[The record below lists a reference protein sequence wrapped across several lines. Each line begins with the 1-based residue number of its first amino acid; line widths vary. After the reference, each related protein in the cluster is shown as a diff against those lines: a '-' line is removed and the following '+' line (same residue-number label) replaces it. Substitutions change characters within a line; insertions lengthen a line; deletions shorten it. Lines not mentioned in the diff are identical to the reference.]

1 MQSTR
6 RIKVKNGIEYWYEET
21 PYYDKEKKQI
31 RHRSKY
37 LGRNVDGQPV
47 RMRSAPDEVKEKT
60 KKKTMAVKS
69 SFDYGSIFVLQS
81 IIDELK
87 LDRYLEVLLPPS
99 EVSMVRALA
108 FNRIIRPTAM
118 KNVDSWYEG
127 TSLALESPQ
136 ISLTSQRV
144 SELLGRLGESNIPD
158 RFMSQL
164 IEGTGTKNTL
174 IYDITSLS
182 SYSQLI
188 NLLEYGYNRDGE
200 SLPQINLSLILDKDR
215 GIPVMYDIFPGSISD
230 VSTLSGTLKKIKAH
244 GIQNYVAVMDR
255 GFFSLSN
262 LRELMTNNVSF
273 IMAARLQL
281 NDLKH
286 LLTEAQKDLNDVKYL
301 RKFNK
306 DPIFAK
312 PISYNIDSIEVQGY
326 VYYDPKLEQ
335 TEKQTLLSRL
345 YDIREELL
353 KVRLKKNSNSYVVFK
368 DKAKGFGNFFD
379 WHVIDNRFD
388 VAIKQNAVAQRMNK
402 MGKYI
407 IFYSGDFDEMKCLS
421 LYRERDEIE
430 KSFKALKSEIDILP
444 LNTHSDKTTR
454 GFIFIAFLSLII
466 RSRLINMM
474 REANLLDK
482 YSVELLLLQLEKF
495 RKISL
500 ADGQIIDT
508 EMTKK
513 TEGNYS
519 GAKLVRL
526 NFREVRIIVA
536 TSSTAPKLI

>member
-47 RMRSAPDEVKEKT
+47 RMRSAPEEVKEKT
-60 KKKTMAVKS
+60 KKKKTMAIKS

-81 IIDELK
+81 IMDDLN
-87 LDRYLEVLLPPS
+87 LDRYLEGLLPPL

-127 TSLALESPQ
+127 TTLALESPQ
-136 ISLTSQRV
+136 INLTSQRV

-158 RFMSQL
+158 RFMSRL
-164 IEGTGTKNTL
+164 TEGTGTKNTL

-200 SLPQINLSLILDKDR
+200 PLPQINLSLILDKDN

-230 VSTLSGTLKKIKAH
+230 VNTLSGTLKKIKAH

-262 LRELMTNNVSF
+262 LRELMTNKISF

-281 NDLKH
+281 TDLKH
-286 LLTEAQKDLNDVKYL
+286 LLTEAQKDIDDVKYL
-301 RKFNK
+301 HKFNK

-312 PISYNIDSIEVQGY
+312 PILYNIKSIEVHGF

-353 KVRLKKNSNSYVVFK
+353 KVRLNKNSNPYVVFK
-368 DKAKGFGNFFD
+368 EKARGFGNFFD
-379 WHVIDNRFD
+379 WKVIDNHFD

-444 LNTHSDKTTR
+444 LNTHSEKTTR

-466 RSRLINMM
+466 RTRLMNMM
-474 REANLLDK
+474 REAEILDK

-495 RKISL
+495 RKIAL
-500 ADGQIIDT
+500 ADGEIIVT

-513 TEGNYS
+513 QREILQ
-519 GAKLVRL
+519 AL
-526 NFREVRIIVA
+526 NLCA
-536 TSSTAPKLI
+536 

>member
-1 MQSTR
+1 MKPTR

-47 RMRSAPDEVKEKT
+47 RMRSAPDEVKEKA
-60 KKKTMAVKS
+60 KKKTAAIKS
-69 SFDYGSIFVLQS
+69 SFDYGSISVLQS
-81 IIDELK
+81 IMEELN

-127 TSLALESPQ
+127 TTLALESPQ
-136 ISLTSQRV
+136 INLTSQRV
-144 SELLGRLGESNIPD
+144 SELLCRLGESNIPD

-200 SLPQINLSLILDKDR
+200 SLPQINMSLILDKDK

-262 LRELMTNNVSF
+262 LRELMSNKISF
-273 IMAARLQL
+273 IMAAKLQL
-281 NDLKH
+281 NDLKQ
-286 LLTEAQKDLNDVKYL
+286 LMTEAQKDIDDVKYL
-301 RKFNK
+301 HKFNK

-312 PISYNIDSIEVQGY
+312 PITYNIDSIEVHGY

-353 KVRLKKNSNSYVVFK
+353 KVRLNKNSNPYAVFK
-368 DKAKGFGNFFD
+368 EKAQGFGNYFD

-388 VAIKQNAVAQRMNK
+388 VTIKQNAVAQRMNK

-407 IFYSGDFDEMKCLS
+407 IFYSGDFDWMKCLS

-430 KSFKALKSEIDILP
+430 KSFKALKNEIDILP
-444 LNTHSDKTTR
+444 LNTHSEKTTR

-474 REANLLDK
+474 REAKLLDK

-495 RKISL
+495 RKITL
-500 ADGQIIDT
+500 ADGQIFIT

-513 TEGNYS
+513 QREILQ
-519 GAKLVRL
+519 AL
-526 NFREVRIIVA
+526 NICA
-536 TSSTAPKLI
+536 

>member
-31 RHRSKY
+31 RHKSKY

-60 KKKTMAVKS
+60 KTKTVAIKS
-69 SFDYGSIFVLQS
+69 SFDHGPIFVLQS
-81 IIDELK
+81 IMEELN
-87 LDRYLEVLLPPS
+87 LDHYLDALLPPS

-118 KNVDSWYEG
+118 RNVDSWYEG
-127 TSLALESPQ
+127 TTLALESPE
-136 ISLTSQRV
+136 INLTSQRV
-144 SELLGRLGESNIPD
+144 SELLCRLGESNIPD

-200 SLPQINLSLILDKDR
+200 SLPQINLSLILDKEK

-244 GIQNYVAVMDR
+244 GIENYVAVMDR

-262 LRELMTNNVSF
+262 LRELMTNKISF

-281 NDLKH
+281 NDLKQ
-286 LLTEAQKDLNDVKYL
+286 LLTEAQKDIDDVKYL
-301 RKFNK
+301 HKFNK

-312 PISYNIDSIEVQGY
+312 PISYNIDFIEVHGY

-345 YDIREELL
+345 YDIREEVPRCS
-353 KVRLKKNSNSYVVFK
+353 KW
-368 DKAKGFGNFFD
+368 A
-379 WHVIDNRFD
+379 
-388 VAIKQNAVAQRMNK
+388 
-402 MGKYI
+402 MGKVY
-407 IFYSGDFDEMKCLS
+407 
-421 LYRERDEIE
+421 
-430 KSFKALKSEIDILP
+430 
-444 LNTHSDKTTR
+444 
-454 GFIFIAFLSLII
+454 
-466 RSRLINMM
+466 
-474 REANLLDK
+474 
-482 YSVELLLLQLEKF
+482 
-495 RKISL
+495 
-500 ADGQIIDT
+500 
-508 EMTKK
+508 
-513 TEGNYS
+513 
-519 GAKLVRL
+519 
-526 NFREVRIIVA
+526 
-536 TSSTAPKLI
+536 

>member
-1 MQSTR
+1 MRLLILRRIMQSTR

-31 RHRSKY
+31 RHKSKY

-47 RMRSAPDEVKEKT
+47 RMRSAPDEIKEKT
-60 KKKTMAVKS
+60 KKKPVAVKS
-69 SFDYGSIFVLQS
+69 SFDYGSIFVLQA
-81 IIDELK
+81 IMDELN
-87 LDRYLEVLLPPS
+87 LDRHLSSLLSPS
-99 EVSMVRALA
+99 EASMVRALA
-108 FNRIIRPTAM
+108 FNRIIRPTSM
-118 KNVDSWYEG
+118 NNVDSWYEG

-136 ISLTSQRV
+136 INLTSQRI

-158 RFMSQL
+158 QFMSQL
-164 IEGTGTKNTL
+164 IEETGTKDTL

-200 SLPQINLSLILDKDR
+200 ALPQINLSLILDKEK

-244 GIQNYVAVMDR
+244 GIQDYVAVMDR
-255 GFFSLSN
+255 GFFSLNN
-262 LRELMTNNVSF
+262 LREMMTNKISF

-286 LLTEAQKDLNDVKYL
+286 LQTEAQKDIDDVKYL
-301 RKFNK
+301 HKFNK

-312 PISYNIDSIEVQGY
+312 PISYNIDSIEVHGY
-326 VYYDPKLEQ
+326 AYYDPKLEQ

-353 KVRLKKNSNSYVVFK
+353 KVHLNKNSNPYAVFK
-368 DKAKGFGNFFD
+368 EKAQGFAKFFD
-379 WHVIDNRFD
+379 WHVVDNRFD

-444 LNTHSDKTTR
+444 LNTHSEKTTR
-454 GFIFIAFLSLII
+454 GFIFVAFLSLII
-466 RSRLINMM
+466 RTRLMNVM
-474 REANLLDK
+474 RDAKILDK
-482 YSVELLLLQLEKF
+482 YSVEHLLLQLEKF
-495 RKISL
+495 RKIVL
-500 ADGQIIDT
+500 EDGQILFT

-513 TEGNYS
+513 QRELLQ
-519 GAKLVRL
+519 ALKLC
-526 NFREVRIIVA
+526 A
-536 TSSTAPKLI
+536 

>member
-1 MQSTR
+1 MQPTR

-60 KKKTMAVKS
+60 KKKTVAIKS

-81 IIDELK
+81 IMEELN
-87 LDRYLEVLLPPS
+87 LDHYLYALLPPS

-244 GIQNYVAVMDR
+244 GIENYVAVMDR

-262 LRELMTNNVSF
+262 LRELMTNKISF

-301 RKFNK
+301 HKFNK

-312 PISYNIDSIEVQGY
+312 PISYNIDSLEVHGY

-353 KVRLKKNSNSYVVFK
+353 KVRLNKNSNSYVILK

-444 LNTHSDKTTR
+444 LNTHSDKTSR

-474 REANLLDK
+474 REAKLLDK

-513 TEGNYS
+513 QREIIQ
-519 GAKLVRL
+519 AL
-526 NFREVRIIVA
+526 NLCA
-536 TSSTAPKLI
+536 

>member
-1 MQSTR
+1 MKPTR

-31 RHRSKY
+31 RHNSKY

-47 RMRSAPDEVKEKT
+47 KMRSASDEVKEKM
-60 KKKTMAVKS
+60 KKKTAAVKS

-81 IIDELK
+81 IMEELK
-87 LDRYLEVLLPPS
+87 LDRYLADLLPPS
-99 EVSMVRALA
+99 EASMVRALA

-136 ISLTSQRV
+136 IDLAGQRV
-144 SELLGRLGESNIPD
+144 SELLCLLGESNIPD
-158 RFMSQL
+158 QFMSRL

-200 SLPQINLSLILDKDR
+200 QLPQINMSLILDKNR

-244 GIQNYVAVMDR
+244 GIEKYIAVMDR

-262 LRELMTNNVSF
+262 LRELMENKISF
-273 IMAARLQL
+273 IMAAKLQL
-281 NDLKH
+281 NDLKQ
-286 LLTEAQKDLNDVKYL
+286 LMTEAQKDIDDVKYL
-301 RKFNK
+301 HKFNK

-312 PISYNIDSIEVQGY
+312 PITYNLDSIEVHGY

-353 KVRLKKNSNSYVVFK
+353 KVRLNKNSNPYAVFK
-368 DKAKGFGNFFD
+368 EKAHGFGNFFD
-379 WHVIDNRFD
+379 WHVVDNHLD
-388 VAIKQNAVAQRMNK
+388 VEIKQNAVAQRMNK

-407 IFYSGDFDEMKCLS
+407 MFYSGDFDWMKCLS
-421 LYRERDEIE
+421 MYRERDEIE
-430 KSFKALKSEIDILP
+430 KSFKALKNEIDILP
-444 LNTHSDKTTR
+444 LNTHSDKTAK

-474 REANLLDK
+474 REAKILDK
-482 YSVELLLLQLEKF
+482 YSVELLLLHLEKF
-495 RKISL
+495 RKITL
-500 ADGQIIDT
+500 ADGQIFVT

-513 TEGNYS
+513 QREIIQ
-519 GAKLVRL
+519 AL
-526 NFREVRIIVA
+526 NLCA
-536 TSSTAPKLI
+536 